1 MAFHVT
7 HANGHDESDPSL
19 DSLPALLAELRTA
32 DNGHGSVSLTHDSEW
47 CLTVFHGGD
56 VTFEHVEEEAP
67 VHMRGLSEDRI
78 LDLLERLTQDDIE
91 SLEAEPW
98 QPGCPT

>member
-7 HANGHDESDPSL
+7 HTSGLDESDPPL
-19 DSLPALLAELRTA
+19 ASLPLLLAELQAPGA
-32 DNGHGSVSLTHDSEW
+32 DHASVSLTHDSEW

-67 VHMRGLSEDRI
+67 VHMQGLPEDY
-78 LDLLERLTQDDIE
+78 LLELWRLLAKGEIE
-91 SLEAEPW
+91 ELQEEPW
-98 QPGCPT
+98 QPGCPP